1 MMIPIENGLSLIE
14 QFSLNNEKG
23 AGGKVFNI
31 RRPEEDTSTV
41 GQTLAILDYQRIY
54 MKHVFSEE
62 NEEKNYHNAH
72 PASKHSTTHFQN
84 MHDYA
89 KKHVKKVGI
98 DKAEAIKSMSKN
110 SEKYGYT
117 AD

>member
-1 MMIPIENGLSLIE
+1 MIPIENGLSLIE
-14 QFSLNNEKG
+14 QFNLNNEKG
-23 AGGKVFNI
+23 VGGKVFTI
-31 RRPEEDTSTV
+31 RRPEEDTSAV

-62 NEEKNYHNAH
+62 NEEKHHHNAH
-72 PASKHSTTHFQN
+72 PASKHSTTYFQSI
-84 MHDYA
+84 HEQA
-89 KKHVKKVGI
+89 KKPVKKVGI

-110 SEKYGYT
+110 GEKYGYT